1 MNFLESGVPNLRF
14 SVMGAELV
22 CAYCTQTSAS
32 FRLKAGLRYGWID
45 VHFPCE
51 GHIKARILAALPDEF
66 LEVSKIREIVPE
78 ILNRLK
84 IQPNETYEATFFK
97 PTHVIEL
104 AQPVNR
110 EGVTDRIETERKFIP
125 PAK

>member
-22 CAYCTQTSAS
+22 FSCCTQTSAS
-32 FRLKAGLRYGWID
+32 FRFKAGLRYGWID

-66 LEVSKIREIVPE
+66 LEVSKIREIVPK
-78 ILNRLK
+78 ILNRLE
-84 IQPNETYEATFFK
+84 ISGIGLPDLNATGAGSH
-97 PTHVIEL
+97 TVCEGH
-104 AQPVNR
+104 AQNPR
-110 EGVTDRIETERKFIP
+110 TI
-125 PAK
+125 